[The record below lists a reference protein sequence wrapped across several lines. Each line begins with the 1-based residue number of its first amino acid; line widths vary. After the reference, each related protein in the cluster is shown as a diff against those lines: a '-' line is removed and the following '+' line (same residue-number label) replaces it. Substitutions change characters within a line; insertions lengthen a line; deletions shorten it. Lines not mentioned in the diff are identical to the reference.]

1 VKRSFQFIRFTSAVH
16 ASSPARHEHT
26 STPTNPLRPDP
37 SALRRAG
44 ITALMRSAVAHLV
57 ATVDRDYPDQ
67 LAERRAPATPP
78 TSTASAS
85 ILDFTTHGAW
95 RRGIRMP
102 PPRAA
107 IDRFRSVRVD
117 QI

>member
-37 SALRRAG
+37 SAFRRAG

-57 ATVDRDYPDQ
+57 ATVDRDYP
-67 LAERRAPATPP
+67 ERRAAATPP